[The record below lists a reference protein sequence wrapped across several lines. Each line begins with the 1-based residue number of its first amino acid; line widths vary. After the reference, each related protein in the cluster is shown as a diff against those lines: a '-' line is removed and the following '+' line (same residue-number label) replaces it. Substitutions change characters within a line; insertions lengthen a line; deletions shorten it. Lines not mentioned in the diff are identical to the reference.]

1 MREALRLAPS
11 VEIRLVRIVQEALGN
26 VRRHAQATSA
36 MVSLEVRDHRLAL
49 EVVDDGRGF
58 DLDQPV
64 RTGWPHFGLQTM
76 RERAQAIGGTF
87 ELRSKPGS
95 GTRVVVRVPLES
107 PVEVGDA
114 SPAR

>member
-1 MREALRLAPS
+1 LPPS
-11 VEIRLVRIVQEALGN
+11 VEIQLVRIVQEALSN
-26 VRRHAQATSA
+26 VRKHARAASTT
-36 MVSLEVRDHRLAL
+36 VSLEIRDHHRLAI

-58 DLDQPV
+58 DLDEPV

-87 ELRSKPGS
+87 ELWSRPGS
-95 GTRVVVRVPLES
+95 GTRVAVQVPLES
-107 PVEVGDA
+107 PAEVRHA